1 MDELMELRQRVAELE
16 VEVSEHKHAKEILQD
31 YHKVIENSQDMIA
44 VVDQYYKYLLVNA
57 RYLKY
62 CGMDREQVVGKSV
75 AEILG
80 KDVFEKDVKKKLDTC
95 FGGEAVRYEM
105 KRIYPELGERGLL
118 VEYFP
123 IENSEGINRVVSVIR
138 DITDFTQVEETLR
151 ESQKR
156 YRSLFENMLDGYAY
170 CRMLFDENDQPV
182 DFEYLDV
189 NNAFEKLTGL
199 KNVVGRRVSEVIPS
213 TKESHPELFEIYGR
227 AALTGEP
234 QKFEVYLEP
243 LKIWLSISAYGIQ
256 RGYFVAV
263 FDNITERKKAEEAL
277 KKSQERFKELYNDA
291 PIGYFEYNAE
301 GCITN
306 VNRTELEMLGYSVE
320 EMIGQPPWKFIV
332 EEDIARQQILN
343 KLAGIMPPA
352 RGFERTYRRKDG
364 TTFPALV
371 QDRLL
376 RDAKGSIKGIRA
388 TIQDVTDSKRA
399 EEALRNSEERY
410 RTLFEGSRDV
420 IFITTQGGEILDANQ
435 SMFDLFGYSRDE
447 MIGLN
452 ARETYAHSEDRFRF
466 QQKIEREGFV
476 RDYEIKLKKK
486 DGTEMECLFT
496 AIVRRTADGDI
507 LGYQGIIRDITERK
521 RMEEEREKLIDEL
534 QEALANI
541 KTLRG
546 LLPICS
552 YCKKIRDDK
561 GYWNQIES
569 YIRDHSG
576 AEFTHGMCPECLK
589 KLYPDLVD

>member
-1 MDELMELRQRVAELE
+1 MELRQRVAELE

-95 FGGEAVRYEM
+95 FRGEAVRYEM

-213 TKESHPELFEIYGR
+213 IKESHPELFEIYGR
-227 AALTGEP
+227 TALTGEP

-277 KKSQERFKELYNDA
+277 KKSEERFKELYNDA
-291 PIGYFEYNAE
+291 PIGYFEYNTE

-352 RGFERTYRRKDG
+352 RGLERTYRRKDG